1 MRNFKNL
8 SDEEL
13 SILLS
18 NAVSGSFEEIFNRY
32 WFQLYACAYKRV
44 RCRETAE
51 EIVQELFTSLWVKR
65 NIRIHTSLAAYLF
78 TSIRYLVL
86 NHIQKEAI
94 RKNFKDSL
102 QTGKSAY
109 EKTTEETVLLNDM
122 KREIEK
128 EINFL
133 PSKCRS
139 VFELSRK
146 EHKTNREIAVVLGIS
161 EKTVENHL
169 TKAISRLRLNLND
182 MICLAIV
189 LRSIG

>member
-1 MRNFKNL
+1 MRNLEKL

-13 SILLS
+13 SVLLS
-18 NAVSGSFEEIFNRY
+18 KAVSAAFEEIFNRY
-32 WFQLYACAYKRV
+32 WFQLYASAYKRV
-44 RCRETAE
+44 RCREAAE
-51 EIVQELFTSLWVKR
+51 EIVQNLFTSLWVKR
-65 NIRIHTSLAAYLF
+65 NIPIHTSLAAYLF

-86 NHIQKEAI
+86 NHIQKEAV

-102 QTGKSAY
+102 QIGKSVY
-109 EKTTEETVLLNDM
+109 ENPAEETVFLNDL

-169 TKAISRLRLNLND
+169 TKAIRRLRLNLND
-182 MICLAIV
+182 IICLALV
-189 LRSIG
+189 LGTIG

>member
-1 MRNFKNL
+1 MRNFEKL

-18 NAVSGSFEEIFNRY
+18 KAVTAAFEEIFNRY
-32 WFQLYACAYKRV
+32 WSQLYAAAYKRV
-44 RCRETAE
+44 RCREAAE
-51 EIVQELFTSLWVKR
+51 DIVQNLFTSLWIKR
-65 NIRIHTSLAAYLF
+65 NTRIHTSLTAYLF

-86 NHIQKEAI
+86 NHIQREAL
-94 RKNFKDSL
+94 RKSFKDSL
-102 QTGKSAY
+102 QIVKTAY
-109 EKTTEETVLLNDM
+109 KNPTEETVFLNDL
-122 KREIEK
+122 KGKIEK

-169 TKAISRLRLNLND
+169 TKAIRRLRLNLNG
-182 MICLAIV
+182 IISLAFV
-189 LRSIG
+189 LGII